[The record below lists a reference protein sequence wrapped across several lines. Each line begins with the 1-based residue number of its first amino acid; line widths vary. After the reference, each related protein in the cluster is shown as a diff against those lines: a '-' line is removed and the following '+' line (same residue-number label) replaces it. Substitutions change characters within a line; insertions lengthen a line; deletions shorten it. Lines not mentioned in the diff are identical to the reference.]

1 LPQDS
6 TTVEESAVL
15 PLVLQESWG
24 RNLAV
29 FSSSFGHVRRGV
41 LFSLYPN
48 NDELGRQLAGS
59 ALGFLASGRS
69 ESSGM
74 VPLRAVLMAINLRT
88 AKHLG
93 LNTSRPQ
100 SFDMT
105 FPEQ

>member
-1 LPQDS
+1 
-6 TTVEESAVL
+6 
-15 PLVLQESWG
+15 
-24 RNLAV
+24 
-29 FSSSFGHVRRGV
+29 
-41 LFSLYPN
+41 
-48 NDELGRQLAGS
+48 
-59 ALGFLASGRS
+59 
-69 ESSGM
+69 M